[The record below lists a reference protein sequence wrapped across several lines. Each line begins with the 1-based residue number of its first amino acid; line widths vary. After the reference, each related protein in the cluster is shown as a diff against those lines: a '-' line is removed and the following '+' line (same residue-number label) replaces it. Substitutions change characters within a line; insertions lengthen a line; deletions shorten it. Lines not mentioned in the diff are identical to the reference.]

1 MAKFIV
7 MGNYTAQAFKGFIG
21 NPDQDRAAAATA
33 LSEAVGG
40 KMESFMITRGAYDFV
55 GVVSG
60 SIGFEGAAAVK
71 LAVEASG
78 AITNF
83 TILEEMDMGKAA
95 GMPAALPISISSNM
109 VKFVIAPEA
118 STASLTAAAPSNPIL
133 PLTTPTKS

>member
-21 NPDQDRAAAATA
+21 NP
-33 LSEAVGG
+33 AVGG

-95 GMPAALPISISSNM
+95 GMASKAMANYKPAG
-109 VKFVIAPEA
+109 
-118 STASLTAAAPSNPIL
+118 
-133 PLTTPTKS
+133 

>member
-1 MAKFIV
+1 MLNLSKGGTMAKFIV
-7 MGNYTAQAFKGFIG
+7 MGNYTAQAFKGFIV

-95 GMPAALPISISSNM
+95 GMASKAMANYKPAG
-109 VKFVIAPEA
+109 
-118 STASLTAAAPSNPIL
+118 
-133 PLTTPTKS
+133 

>member
-60 SIGFEGAAAVK
+60 SIGFEAV
-71 LAVEASG
+71 SY
-78 AITNF
+78 TH
-83 TILEEMDMGKAA
+83 
-95 GMPAALPISISSNM
+95 
-109 VKFVIAPEA
+109 
-118 STASLTAAAPSNPIL
+118 LTL
-133 PLTTPTKS
+133 PTKRIV

>member
-1 MAKFIV
+1 MNKILTENEIKKFKEDGAILIKGKFDKNWMNKLKEGFKKAKNNPSPRFVSHTKDKNSPSYYEDFWTWNLIPE
-7 MGNYTAQAFKGFIG
+7 FK
-21 NPDQDRAAAATA
+21 
-33 LSEAVGG
+33 
-40 KMESFMITRGAYDFV
+40 DFV

-95 GMPAALPISISSNM
+95 GMASKAMANYKPAG
-109 VKFVIAPEA
+109 
-118 STASLTAAAPSNPIL
+118 
-133 PLTTPTKS
+133 